1 MNANLE
7 RYIENLTNE
16 VTEYKRNKESQVNY
30 YTFKSNDNN
39 FWNVITEK
47 TLDEL
52 KWFKILSKLQRF
64 FYSIKVWE
72 NYETCM
78 TNVILNHSEN
88 LSFYKWWKIQEIN
101 WKTEFTYKELVEL
114 SRETKWMNKKIIII
128 WILDWKLTKLESSYT
143 SETPFL
149 RYLSE
154 NTKRTVDIKWEERRT
169 RENKIYNILSFR
181 ESETQINI
189 TNEEFANYL
198 NKLELEFIRMNQ
210 SLKEEAKKEEK
221 AQEEVKEVDLSPS
234 FDYSE
239 KPF

>member
-1 MNANLE
+1 MNTNLE
-7 RYIENLTNE
+7 KYIENLTNE
-16 VTEYKRNKESQVNY
+16 VAEFKRNKESQVNY
-30 YTFKSNDNN
+30 YTFKSKDNN

-52 KWFKILSKLQRF
+52 KWFKILTKLQRF
-64 FYSIKVWE
+64 FYSMKVWE

-78 TNVILNHSEN
+78 TNVVLNESEK
-88 LSFYKWWKIQEIN
+88 LSFYKWWQIHEVS

-114 SRETKWMNKKIIII
+114 SRETNWMNKKIIII

-143 SETPFL
+143 SEIPFL

-154 NTKRTVDIKWEERRT
+154 NTKKTVDIKWEEKRT
-169 RENKIYNILSFR
+169 RENKIYHILSFR
-181 ESETQINI
+181 ESEKQINI

-210 SLKEEAKKEEK
+210 ALVKEVEKDKEP
-221 AQEEVKEVDLSPS
+221 QEEVKEANLSPN
-234 FDYSE
+234 FDFTE